1 MNKNLFIFIIVSVF
15 FILAALPVTAEIL
28 GPEIKIQ
35 DNDIFVNTGLTNT
48 AEIEVMIN
56 SGVEKEILFTIELF
70 RLWNFWPDE
79 FVASKKIQRIIKYDN
94 LRGQYLISSY
104 DGKLQIEKKFKDFD
118 ASMKNWVFT
127 LNKINL
133 ANTKELEPGKYYI
146 RIVVESKSRELPP
159 VIGLLML
166 FIPEVEMSFAKE
178 SQVFIVE
185 DIRHEKS

>member
-1 MNKNLFIFIIVSVF
+1 MAKNLFIIV
-15 FILAALPVTAEIL
+15 ILTSFLILTSSLATAEIL
-28 GPEIKIQ
+28 GPEIKIEG
-35 DNDIFVNTGLTNT
+35 NDILVNTGLTNT
-48 AEIEVMIN
+48 AEIEAMIN

-70 RLWNFWPDE
+70 RLWSFWPDE

-127 LNKINL
+127 VNKIDL

>member
-15 FILAALPVTAEIL
+15 FILAAPPLTAEIL

-70 RLWNFWPDE
+70 RLWSFWPDE

>member
-1 MNKNLFIFIIVSVF
+1 MAKNLFIIV
-15 FILAALPVTAEIL
+15 ILTSFLILTSSLATAEIL
-28 GPEIKIQ
+28 GPEIKIEG
-35 DNDIFVNTGLTNT
+35 NDILVNTGLTNT
-48 AEIEVMIN
+48 AEIEAMIN

-70 RLWNFWPDE
+70 RLWSFWPDE

-146 RIVVESKSRELPP
+146 RIVVESKR
-159 VIGLLML
+159 
-166 FIPEVEMSFAKE
+166 
-178 SQVFIVE
+178 
-185 DIRHEKS
+185 

>member
-1 MNKNLFIFIIVSVF
+1 MAKNLFIIV
-15 FILAALPVTAEIL
+15 ILTSFLILTSSLATAEIL
-28 GPEIKIQ
+28 GPEIKIEG
-35 DNDIFVNTGLTNT
+35 NDILVNTGLTNT
-48 AEIEVMIN
+48 AEIEAMIN

-94 LRGQYLISSY
+94 LRGQYLILSY

-127 LNKINL
+127 VNKINL

>member
-15 FILAALPVTAEIL
+15 FILAASPVTAEIL

-48 AEIEVMIN
+48 AEIEAMIN

-70 RLWNFWPDE
+70 RSWNFWPDE
-79 FVASKKIQRIIKYDN
+79 FIASQKIQRIIKYDN

-104 DGKLQIEKKFKDFD
+104 NGKLQIEKKFKNFD
-118 ASMKNWVFT
+118 ASMKNWVFA

-146 RIVVESKSRELPP
+146 RIVVESKSRELPH

-166 FIPEVEMSFAKE
+166 FIPEVEMSLAKE
-178 SQVFIVE
+178 SEVFIVE
-185 DIRHEKS
+185 DIKHEKS

>member
-1 MNKNLFIFIIVSVF
+1 MAKNLFIIV
-15 FILAALPVTAEIL
+15 ILTSFLILTSSLATAEIL
-28 GPEIKIQ
+28 GPEIKIEG
-35 DNDIFVNTGLTNT
+35 NDILVNTGLTNT
-48 AEIEVMIN
+48 AEIEAMIN

-70 RLWNFWPDE
+70 RLWSFWPDE

-127 LNKINL
+127 VNKINL